1 MAKEEKKRINVLR
14 PVNNLLAGNFF
25 GKKFIQNN
33 LPYVAF
39 LAFLVMVY
47 IWYGYYAD
55 GVMKRVSDLEN
66 MEELN
71 SELHASIED
80 LNKVSL
86 QSNIVDL
93 AEKKGLEELKEA
105 PVKIEIKKEE

>member
-1 MAKEEKKRINVLR
+1 MTKEKKKINVLK
-14 PVNNLLAGNFF
+14 PVNDLLAGNFF

-39 LAFLVMVY
+39 LVFMLMVY

-55 GVMKRVSDLEN
+55 GVMKRVSELEN

-80 LNKVSL
+80 LNQVSL

-93 AEKKGLEELKEA
+93 AEEKGLQELKEA
-105 PVKIEIKKEE
+105 PVKIEIQKEE